1 MTNKSKKSCA
11 DGTVNAWSE
20 NLTMAKRTKK
30 KTKVGQKVQDF
41 VAVALARDETEAK
54 EYEALLAS
62 DDIPVTIK
70 RQIDSDTDGYAVMV
84 PEEFVDEAYVII
96 ESQDAYDDFYD
107 LGIEDDPDL
116 DPDVFDDD
124 F

>member
-1 MTNKSKKSCA
+1 
-11 DGTVNAWSE
+11 
-20 NLTMAKRTKK
+20 MAKRTKK

-70 RQIDSDTDGYAVMV
+70 RQIDSDTDGFAVMV